1 MSLKGRQLIFTAIEY
16 FYLQVASSRWLPHL
30 NSVTD
35 RMNMSSAERW
45 KLRFCAVSRSEGL
58 RVGGLAEEGKEKV
71 EQMLSFEFTH
81 SLLGDLCSRV
91 DKVNMALECHEVYRK
106 KSESATAVN

>member
-1 MSLKGRQLIFTAIEY
+1 METQILCGQQERGIKSGR
-16 FYLQVASSRWLPHL
+16 
-30 NSVTD
+30 
-35 RMNMSSAERW
+35 
-45 KLRFCAVSRSEGL
+45 
-58 RVGGLAEEGKEKV
+58 LAEERKEKV

-91 DKVNMALECHEVYRK
+91 DKVNMALKCHEVYRN

>member
-1 MSLKGRQLIFTAIEY
+1 MT
-16 FYLQVASSRWLPHL
+16 SSSWLHPL

-58 RVGGLAEEGKEKV
+58 RVEGLLRRGKKKV
-71 EQMLSFEFTH
+71 EQMLSFEFTC

-91 DKVNMALECHEVYRK
+91 DKVGSNMALKCHEVYRN
-106 KSESATAVN
+106 KSEYATAVN